1 MRAAVAAGS
10 PFRDE
15 PWLEATNAL
24 ADALA
29 DLEKV
34 ASYVV

>member
-1 MRAAVAAGS
+1 MRAAVAAGF

-24 ADALA
+24 ADLG
-29 DLEKV
+29 KV